1 MYMDIR
7 EYKENYHRIK
17 EIYNTVASPM
27 DAVQQ
32 IIQEFGRSDTEKIF
46 AIAAQVLFPD
56 GLIIEEDRRYL
67 KRTPGY
73 LGSCSELLPVVAQ
86 IHPVHIH
93 NLIQAL
99 ESIPREIPES
109 WIKTDDLQYVKR
121 TGENT
126 FDLVEARYLMD
137 DIYWICYGSQN
148 VSDYFKHGKITK
160 EGFALLSSYYQDLD
174 FFQESYPKVEDQKQ
188 VLAECLFEDTVPSEL
203 EDYYPEKK
211 RYVEERLVQYM
222 IHRP

>member
-1 MYMDIR
+1 MHMDIR
-7 EYKENYHRIK
+7 EYKEKYNRVK
-17 EIYNTVASPM
+17 EIYDTATTPTNAI
-27 DAVQQ
+27 QQ
-32 IIQEFGRSDTEKIF
+32 MIQEFGRSDTEKIF
-46 AIAAQVLFPD
+46 AIAVQVLLHD
-56 GLIIEEDRRYL
+56 GRITEEDRRYL

-73 LGSCSELLPVVAQ
+73 LGGCSELLPVVAQ

-99 ESIPREIPES
+99 ERIPIEIPGS
-109 WIKTDDLQYVKR
+109 WIKTDDLQYIKR

-137 DIYWICYGSQN
+137 DIYWICYDSKN
-148 VSDYFKHGKITK
+148 VSEYFKHGKITK
-160 EGFALLSSYYQDLD
+160 EGFALLSSYYQDFD

-188 VLAECLFEDTVPSEL
+188 ILAECLFEDTIPSEL
-203 EDYYPEKK
+203 EDYFPEKK

>member
-1 MYMDIR
+1 MDIR
-7 EYKENYHRIK
+7 EYKEKYNRVK
-17 EIYNTVASPM
+17 EIYDTAATPINAI
-27 DAVQQ
+27 QQ
-32 IIQEFGRSDTEKIF
+32 MIQDFGRSDTEKIF

-73 LGSCSELLPVVAQ
+73 LGGCSELLPVVVQ

-99 ESIPREIPES
+99 ERIPREIPGS

-137 DIYWICYGSQN
+137 DIYWICYDSKN
-148 VSDYFKHGKITK
+148 VSEYFIYNNNIYIIFAYGNDKITS
-160 EGFALLSSYYQDLD
+160 EMDL
-174 FFQESYPKVEDQKQ
+174 V
-188 VLAECLFEDTVPSEL
+188 
-203 EDYYPEKK
+203 
-211 RYVEERLVQYM
+211 
-222 IHRP
+222 II